1 MWIFSIFRTKTI
13 SLGQGQGPRAE
24 RMILDGVKWG
34 HWVVLQNCH
43 VAISWM
49 GELERICNDSSIF
62 KDSHPD
68 YRLWCTSYPSSV
80 FPVSVLQNSV
90 KMTNEPPKG
99 LKMNMMRS
107 FNSDPLVRDKFFS
120 NAFSKDPIKAKNWRR
135 GVFALVFF
143 HAVIQERREFGPL
156 GWNIPYEFNE
166 SDLKWVVLFLA
177 FNSWQGLFVCS
188 QHFKALVI
196 WAQWSE
202 YAMTYFSNERWFC
215 QEDTLYRCC

>member
-1 MWIFSIFRTKTI
+1 MILLFLSIRTKTI

-62 KDSHPD
+62 KDSHAD

-107 FNSDPLVRDKFFS
+107 FSSDPLVRDKFFS

-166 SDLKWVVLFLA
+166 SDLKWVFWLFYA
-177 FNSWQGLFVCS
+177 VCLD
-188 QHFKALVI
+188 KRAYTIPLV
-196 WAQWSE
+196 
-202 YAMTYFSNERWFC
+202 
-215 QEDTLYRCC
+215 